1 MMAARVRRCYD
12 RAMRLSDVRAA
23 RPEDLRTVL
32 TLLRELAEY
41 EKLTHEVV
49 FDDDE
54 FGRHMFGE
62 RPMVDVLLADCGG
75 ESVGFALFYHDF
87 STFMGKPG
95 VYLEDIFVRPA
106 HRGHGHGKALI
117 SAVAAVAVERGCA
130 RMKWSV
136 LDWNQPAIDF
146 YRSLGAEPMDEWTVW
161 RISGESLTRLARR
174 D

>member
-1 MMAARVRRCYD
+1 MIRP
-12 RAMRLSDVRAA
+12 A
-23 RPEDLRTVL
+23 RPDDLRTVL
-32 TLLRELAEY
+32 GLLRELAEY

-49 FDDDE
+49 FDDEE
-54 FGRHMFGE
+54 FGRYMFGE
-62 RPMVDVLLADCGG
+62 RPMVDVLLAECDGAA
-75 ESVGFALFYHDF
+75 VGFALFYYDF

-95 VYLEDIFVRPA
+95 IYLEDIFVRPE

-117 SAVAAVAVERGCA
+117 AGVAATAVERGCA

-136 LDWNQPAIDF
+136 LDWNAPAIDF

-161 RISGESLTRLARR
+161 RIAGDALESLAAGA

>member
-1 MMAARVRRCYD
+1 MIRP
-12 RAMRLSDVRAA
+12 A
-23 RPEDLRTVL
+23 RPADLHTVL

-49 FDDDE
+49 FDDEE
-54 FGRHMFGE
+54 FGRYMFGE
-62 RPMVDVLLADCGG
+62 RPMVDVLLAECEGG
-75 ESVGFALFYHDF
+75 AVGFALFYYDF

-95 VYLEDIFVRPA
+95 IYLEDIFVRPE

-117 SAVAAVAVERGCA
+117 AGVAAAAIERGCA

-136 LDWNQPAIDF
+136 LDWNAPAIDF

-161 RISGESLTRLARR
+161 RISGDSLEALAASG
-174 D
+174 